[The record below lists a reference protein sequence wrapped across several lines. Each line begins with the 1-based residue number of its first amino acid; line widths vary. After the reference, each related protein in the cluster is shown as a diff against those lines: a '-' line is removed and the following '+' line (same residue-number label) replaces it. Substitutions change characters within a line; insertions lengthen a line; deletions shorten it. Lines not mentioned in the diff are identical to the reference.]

1 MDYLYPTRDSVKGS
15 SPSEFDAD
23 LFGHVSATTYPAAP
37 GSRAPGTSQ
46 AAAAAIASHATRLR
60 KIVLREFLAAG
71 QGGLTADQAARRVE
85 ESILSVRPRVTEL
98 KLAGLLVPTGER
110 RTNDSGMS
118 AGVLKAAS
126 KAFEAFR

>member
-1 MDYLYPTRDSVKGS
+1 MDHYHAPPAGGNTPPRYDR
-15 SPSEFDAD
+15 D
-23 LFGHVSATTYPAAP
+23 LFGGLEPSYPN
-37 GSRAPGTSQ
+37 SPGTKVPGTAME
-46 AAAAAIASHATRLR
+46 AAFKIAGHAARLR

-71 QGGLTADQAARRVE
+71 QGGLTADQAARLVE

-98 KLAGLLVPTGER
+98 KSAGFLVPTGER

-126 KAFEAFR
+126 KAFEVFR